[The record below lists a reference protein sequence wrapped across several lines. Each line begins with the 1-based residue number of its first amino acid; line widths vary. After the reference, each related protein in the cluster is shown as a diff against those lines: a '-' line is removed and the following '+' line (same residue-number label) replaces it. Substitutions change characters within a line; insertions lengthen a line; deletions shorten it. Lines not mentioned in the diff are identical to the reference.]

1 MARKV
6 SNKRASSKS
15 SDASRLPP
23 RRQAEAVAGYR
34 WDETKAQLVID
45 FLESVCVHTKDS
57 PTAKAGEPMKL
68 LEWHKRDVIEPL
80 YGWRAPDGLR
90 RYRLAYLEV
99 PKKNGVLA
107 PAA

>member
-1 MARKV
+1 M
-6 SNKRASSKS
+6 
-15 SDASRLPP
+15 
-23 RRQAEAVAGYR
+23 
-34 WDETKAQLVID
+34 ID